1 MTEQQLTQE
10 QDQGVEPVRYTRWN
24 KVPWTWASKTQMARA
39 DLPREPGGPVRGYVA
54 GRDFRERETEIAL
67 YDVAESKP
75 TRATGGQLASADARR
90 TATVRVCTDCGANC
104 QLPLQ
109 HRQGR
114 YLCPMCWRIAT
125 VVDFQI
131 ELRERRAENA
141 AWARQLLDG
150 GGLAI
155 VWVDLLEA
163 EPTSSGR
170 KRPPLAARVH
180 AVDERGRR
188 ILDLLIRLAGPRTQ
202 GAPAEA
208 VAPEAGAAELTRAF
222 AGRRRVVW
230 GPLRTVRERLGELGH
245 PVDLGTLAPGLSTG
259 WSRTRRWP
267 DDVVSRYA
275 QWRGEL
281 NPATGELRT
290 PWPPGT
296 ADRLWLCLTR
306 MADSTDAGRPGVSH
320 AVRQRAGQQPLHG
333 PVGPGGVTLAVTG
346 PAGASDRLVELLAA
360 QEVLQPLSAVGP
372 VPSREVPGAW
382 VTYMVGDGD
391 VLVSQAVS
399 VSELGS

>member
-10 QDQGVEPVRYTRWN
+10 QDRSVEPVRFARWN
-24 KVPWTWASKTQMARA
+24 QVPWAWASKTQMARA

-75 TRATGGQLASADARR
+75 TRASGAQLASADARR

-109 HRQGR
+109 ERQGR
-114 YLCPMCWRIAT
+114 HLCPMCWRIAT
-125 VVDFQI
+125 VVDCQI

-141 AWARQLLDG
+141 AWARGLLEAG
-150 GGLAI
+150 ALAI

-163 EPTSSGR
+163 EPTPSGR

-188 ILDLLIRLAGPRTQ
+188 ILDVLIRLAGPRTQ
-202 GAPAEA
+202 GAPEEA
-208 VAPEAGAAELTRAF
+208 VAPEAGAAKLTRAF

-259 WSRTRRWP
+259 WSRERRWQ

-275 QWRGEL
+275 QWRSEL

-306 MADSTDAGRPGVSH
+306 MANGTDAGRPGVSYG
-320 AVRQRAGQQPLHG
+320 ARREAGQQPLYG
-333 PVGPGGVTLAVTG
+333 SVSSGEVTVATG
-346 PAGASDRLVELLAA
+346 PAGAGDRLAELLAA
-360 QEVLQPLSAVGP
+360 QGVLQPLSVVGP
-372 VPSREVPGAW
+372 VPSREVPGAC

-391 VLVSQAVS
+391 VLVGQAVT
-399 VSELGS
+399 VGGLGR